1 MLKPDPTR
9 LPRVV
14 HTRLNG
20 PEWAEPDAGEGVGDA
35 AEVLEFHR
43 PEALTP
49 DLALDLRLHEIL
61 EEALLATSASGA
73 VIALASGDQM
83 VCRATAGEKSPKTG
97 VYLNIHS
104 GLSGLCIQ
112 TQEMQ
117 QCDDAL
123 LDSRVN
129 AEACREL
136 GIRSIVVLPV
146 LGEERM
152 WGILEVFSSVPR
164 AFGKPDIEGLQVL
177 CRRIAHTVRE
187 AMTGEPGRSLPNASF
202 STSSTSMAPSE
213 VPASPE
219 TMASEIVRASAQMAA
234 AGRRRDYRTSAL
246 TAAVIALAVLL
257 GWMVGRVGWSMATNR
272 SPTQTAVAPEPVQT
286 GEQAPPNQLPAERV
300 VPDVIKPAES
310 RAVPPIQ
317 SKPASK
323 AKAQPVEPPG
333 SLVVY
338 ENGKVV
344 FRMDPPIK
352 PQTSSGESTPVQSA
366 MTREEESSGEADST
380 SPQAGTN
387 YLLER
392 VEPDYPEDAKQQHIQ
407 GPVVLKALV
416 NADGSVREVKVVSG
430 DSHLVKAASDAVG
443 QWRFRPHLRAGKPIE
458 FETRITVNFQ
468 LPESSS
474 LNNQ

>member
-20 PEWAEPDAGEGVGDA
+20 PEWAEPDVGEGVADA

-43 PEALTP
+43 PEALAP

-61 EEALLATSASGA
+61 EEALLATAASGA

-83 VCRATAGEKSPKTG
+83 VCRATAGEKSPKIG
-97 VYLNIHS
+97 VYLNTHS

-112 TQEMQ
+112 THEMQ

-146 LGEERM
+146 LGGERM

-164 AFGKPDIEGLQVL
+164 AFGNPDIEGLHVL

-187 AMTGEPGRSLPNASF
+187 AMVEPGRPSPDASF
-202 STSSTSMAPSE
+202 STSRPPSE

-272 SPTQTAVAPEPVQT
+272 SPTQTVIAPEPVQT
-286 GEQAPPNQLPAERV
+286 VEQATPKQLPAARV
-300 VPDVIKPAES
+300 VADVIKPAES
-310 RAVPPIQ
+310 TTVPPVA

-344 FRMDPPIK
+344 FRMEPPIK
-352 PQTSSGESTPVQSA
+352 PQTSSGESSPVQSA

-380 SPQAGTN
+380 SPLVGTN

-416 NADGSVREVKVVSG
+416 NADGSVREVKVASG
-430 DSHLVKAASDAVG
+430 DSHLVKAASDAVR

>member
-20 PEWAEPDAGEGVGDA
+20 PEWAEPDFGESVADAG
-35 AEVLEFHR
+35 EVLEFHR
-43 PEALTP
+43 PEALAP

-61 EEALLATSASGA
+61 EEALLATAASGA

-97 VYLNIHS
+97 VYLNTHS

-112 TQEMQ
+112 TQELQ

-146 LGEERM
+146 LGGERM

-164 AFGKPDIEGLQVL
+164 AFGNPDIEGLHVL

-187 AMTGEPGRSLPNASF
+187 AMAGEPERPLPDASF
-202 STSSTSMAPSE
+202 SASTPPSE
-213 VPASPE
+213 IPASPE
-219 TMASEIVRASAQMAA
+219 TRASEIVRASAQMAA

-272 SPTQTAVAPEPVQT
+272 SPTQIATAPEPVQT
-286 GEQAPPNQLPAERV
+286 VEQATPNQLPPPRAV
-300 VPDVIKPAES
+300 ADVIKPAES
-310 RAVPPIQ
+310 TAVLPVR
-317 SKPASK
+317 SKPGSK
-323 AKAQPVEPPG
+323 AKAQPVESPG

-344 FRMDPPIK
+344 FRMEPPIQ
-352 PQTSSGESTPVQSA
+352 PQTSKGEPSPVQSA
-366 MTREEESSGEADST
+366 MTREAESSGEADS
-380 SPQAGTN
+380 SSSQVGTN

-392 VEPDYPEDAKQQHIQ
+392 VEPDYPEDAKQQRIQ

-430 DSHLVKAASDAVG
+430 DSRLVKAASDAVR
-443 QWRFRPHLRAGKPIE
+443 QWRFRPHVLAGKPIE

-468 LPESSS
+468 LP
-474 LNNQ
+474 

>member
-20 PEWAEPDAGEGVGDA
+20 PEWAEPDFGESVADA

-43 PEALTP
+43 PEALAP
-49 DLALDLRLHEIL
+49 DLALDLRLHEML
-61 EEALLATSASGA
+61 EEALVATAASGA

-97 VYLNIHS
+97 VYLNTHS

-136 GIRSIVVLPV
+136 EIRSIVVLPV
-146 LGEERM
+146 LGGERM
-152 WGILEVFSSVPR
+152 WGILEVFSSAPR
-164 AFGKPDIEGLQVL
+164 AFGDPDIEGLQAL
-177 CRRIAHTVRE
+177 CQTIAHTVRE
-187 AMTGEPGRSLPNASF
+187 AMAGEPGRPLPDASF
-202 STSSTSMAPSE
+202 STSTSTPPSE

-257 GWMVGRVGWSMATNR
+257 GWMVGRAGWSMATNR
-272 SPTQTAVAPEPVQT
+272 SPTQIATAPEPVQSV
-286 GEQAPPNQLPAERV
+286 EQATPNQLPAPRV
-300 VPDVIKPAES
+300 VADVIKPAES
-310 RAVPPIQ
+310 TADLPVP

-344 FRMDPPIK
+344 FRMEPPIK
-352 PQTSSGESTPVQSA
+352 PQTSSGESSPVPSA
-366 MTREEESSGEADST
+366 MTREEESSGGAEST
-380 SPQAGTN
+380 SPQVGTN

-416 NADGSVREVKVVSG
+416 NSDGSVREVKVVSG
-430 DSHLVKAASDAVG
+430 NSHLVKAAADAVR
-443 QWRFRPHLRAGKPIE
+443 QWRFRPHLLAGKPIE

-468 LPESSS
+468 LP
-474 LNNQ
+474 